1 MSAPQESPKEIPV
14 WLVED
19 NEIYRRGLVRAIDS
33 AQGMSCDGEFDCAE
47 TALEALNVRPAPE
60 VILLDVGLPGMDGL
74 AALEKIREL
83 APASRVVIL
92 TVFNDSDKIFKA
104 VCSGANGYLLKTAST
119 DDVVTAVRQAA
130 EGGAPMGA
138 EVAARV
144 LSLFANLAQTK
155 ATQSED
161 YGLSP
166 REKEVLGKMAEGLL
180 TKEIASALGVS
191 SHTVTN
197 HIRSI
202 YAKLHVNTNTGA
214 VAKAI
219 REGLV

>member
-1 MSAPQESPKEIPV
+1 MNASPEEIRV

-19 NEIYRRGLVRAIDS
+19 NEIYRRGLARAIDS
-33 AQGMSCDGEFDCAE
+33 AQGMICAGDFDRAE
-47 TALEALNVRPAPE
+47 TALEALSRQATPE

-74 AALEKIREL
+74 AALDKIRKL
-83 APASRVVIL
+83 SPKSRVVIL

-104 VCSGANGYLLKTAST
+104 VCSGANGYLLKTAPT
-119 DDVVTAVRQAA
+119 DAVVTAVRQAA

-138 EVAARV
+138 EVAERV
-144 LSLFANLAQTK
+144 LTLFARLAKTKKTQT
-155 ATQSED
+155 ED

-166 REKEVLGKMAEGLL
+166 REKEVLEQMAEGLV
-180 TKEIASALGVS
+180 TKQIATELDVS
-191 SHTVTN
+191 VHTVTN